1 MLAINYNGYHDGIA
15 RTGWKMKPP
24 ATRGERGNLFSVKIL
39 TLKKS
44 HSRNHTQEVHATGG
58 AGKAWDCQALSLS
71 GLLTRALGLL
81 TNSYSNT
88 GGRAPFI
95 GLEPITLAISNN

>member
-1 MLAINYNGYHDGIA
+1 MEDETSGDTGRA
-15 RTGWKMKPP
+15 REPLLRQDTH
-24 ATRGERGNLFSVKIL
+24 TQEI

-44 HSRNHTQEVHATGG
+44 HSRSARYRRR

-81 TNSYSNT
+81 TNSLSNT